1 MASNG
6 EEEIKLQLED
16 LNKREW
22 FFQDVSR
29 DQIEL
34 ILKQSKDNTFLVTN
48 GAFDGEFVLYMNV
61 GNHSSDPGLAV
72 VKVTLCMKKQENG
85 AIYYFKDQEEE
96 FTSPVE
102 AIETFT
108 SLSEFH
114 PNPVVRSHVTQRQES
129 IQSQT
134 SNDVDLPP
142 DYAASATFPGVTQQL
157 PEIKSKVDIKKGED
171 ADDEIAP
178 RDILGYQDYTHN
190 AASDTRS
197 LHRWSTHL
205 HYHQDLH
212 CCHPRN
218 TWHCCCHRGYK
229 QRFYSA
235 GSYSREWYDIRGVGP
250 CRGICLLLFYCVALV
265 FCACW
270 MPCLGVC
277 LCILCAAQED
287 DD

>member
-1 MASNG
+1 M
-6 EEEIKLQLED
+6 D
-16 LNKREW
+16 VCRW

-142 DYAASATFPGVTQQL
+142 DYAASATFPVILMCLFMYVQSDLTSPQTSV
-157 PEIKSKVDIKKGED
+157 P
-171 ADDEIAP
+171 DEITDKM
-178 RDILGYQDYTHN
+178 RKLD
-190 AASDTRS
+190 
-197 LHRWSTHL
+197 
-205 HYHQDLH
+205 
-212 CCHPRN
+212 
-218 TWHCCCHRGYK
+218 K
-229 QRFYSA
+229 
-235 GSYSREWYDIRGVGP
+235 
-250 CRGICLLLFYCVALV
+250 
-265 FCACW
+265 
-270 MPCLGVC
+270 
-277 LCILCAAQED
+277 
-287 DD
+287 